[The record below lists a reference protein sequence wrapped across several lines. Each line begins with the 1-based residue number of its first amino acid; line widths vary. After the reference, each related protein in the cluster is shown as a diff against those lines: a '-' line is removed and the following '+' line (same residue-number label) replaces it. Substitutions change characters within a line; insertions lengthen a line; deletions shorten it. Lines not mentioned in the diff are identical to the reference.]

1 MEKTLYQKSM
11 EDTIRYFKENPE
23 RMNIKVPYDEI
34 IEENLNS
41 KKYHGDLIDLITLN
55 RWRLEDEANMEF
67 EAGRAYSPSASKEKA
82 RTMDNLAV
90 LKGFDAK
97 YDKILPKFK
106 SYLKGACAN

>member
-41 KKYHGDLIDLITLN
+41 KKYHGDLIDLITLG
-55 RWRLEDEANMEF
+55 RWRLEDEADMKL
-67 EAGRAYSPSASKEKA
+67 EAGRAYSPSATEEVSRA
-82 RTMDNLAV
+82 MDNLSV

-97 YDKILPKFK
+97 YEKIFPKFK
-106 SYLKGACAN
+106 SLLMGAAFN